1 MISKLTFR
9 GLRSH
14 PMRFILAA
22 FAVVLGVSFV
32 SGAFVLSDSLR
43 NTFDSL
49 FNETNKGIDAQVR
62 TKIAFGDTAQAQ
74 RDPVPASVLDQVKG
88 VDGVDIANGT
98 LFRTAPLL
106 DKSGKAIKTQGA
118 PTAAIDFGGESA
130 LSGTKLLEGRAP
142 KGDTEAVID
151 GATADRHDFKVGDQI
166 TAVLDAG
173 KRSFTV
179 VGLIGQGDQRGFAG
193 ATIVGFDPTV
203 IGTLLNT
210 GATFDSIDVHAKEG
224 VTQEQMVERIA
235 PTLPDNLE
243 VVTGDKVRK
252 ETTDA
257 VGSFI
262 SIFGNVLLGF
272 AGVALF
278 VSTFIINNTFRIIVG
293 QRVRELALLRAVGAD
308 AKQVR
313 RMVVAEALVIGVVSS
328 LIGLVGG
335 IGVAKGLVALFNAGG
350 AGFPSS
356 SIILASRTIIVALVI
371 GIGVTL
377 VSALAPALRAARIP
391 PVAAMRPE
399 MGFES
404 RSSRRRLIVGGVVTV
419 LAIALLGLGLFARPG
434 GTLGT
439 IGLSAIGAVMLFL
452 GVASLSATFAKPASL
467 GIGAVLGRISPI
479 VSWPFRII
487 RTVLSWPW
495 RQRTEPRDDSGLPPE
510 LGRQNAARAPRRTA
524 ATASALMIGL
534 ALVSTFSVVASSVKS
549 TFSKQLSKGV
559 QADYLLS
566 DQSFQGFSPEL
577 ATKVAA
583 LPQIDSVTPFRFT
596 QFQVNGD
603 GKAAS
608 AVDPATFGRQFNIGL
623 RDGTIEAMADDGV
636 LVQKDPAKD
645 LNLKVGDP
653 LTLTWQNGTTT
664 NAKVAGIYDDAGI
677 VGNWVVSIKTLEKA
691 TPTAAPRDTLVSA
704 KLKDGADPDAA
715 RAGIEAAASGYPQVR
730 IEDQAEFRQR
740 QIGQINQLL
749 AIING
754 MLALAI
760 LIALLGIANTL
771 ALSVF
776 ERTRELG
783 LLRAVGMSRR
793 QMKRTIRWEA
803 VIVAVFGALLGIAIG
818 TPLGAALSSALPKT
832 IIDGI
837 TVPFG
842 QLVTLLGVALVA
854 GVVAA
859 YFPARRAARMNVL
872 DAIASD

>member
-49 FNETNKGIDAQVR
+49 FSETNKGIDAQVR

-106 DKSGKAIKTQGA
+106 DKNGKAIQTQGA

-130 LSGTKLLEGRAP
+130 LTGTKLLEGRAP

-151 GATADRHDFKVGDQI
+151 GATADRHDFVVGDQI

-173 KRSFTV
+173 KRSFTI

-193 ATIVGFDPTV
+193 ATIVGFDPAV
-203 IGTLLNT
+203 AGTLLNT
-210 GATFDSIDVHAKEG
+210 GATFDAIDVHAKEG
-224 VTQEQMVERIA
+224 VTQQQMVERIA

-243 VVTGDKVRK
+243 VVTGDTVRK

-404 RSSRRRLIVGGVVTV
+404 RSSRRRLVVGGVVTV

-467 GIGAVLGRISPI
+467 GIGAVLRRISPI
-479 VSWPFRII
+479 VSWPFKALR
-487 RTVLSWPW
+487 RGDAGGS
-495 RQRTEPRDDSGLPPE
+495 ELPPE

-623 RDGTIEAMADDGV
+623 RDGSIEAMADDGV

-664 NAKVAGIYDDAGI
+664 NAKVAGIFDDAGI

-704 KLKDGADPDAA
+704 KLKDGADPVAA
-715 RAGIEAAASGYPQVR
+715 RTGIEAAASGYPQVR